1 MGIVFFTDRFY
12 RVKDSKL
19 VGAAKSFLNFSILFI
34 RLTIFL
40 FPLSFCLPIRFS
52 ELLPEYTHVEE
63 APGGKWLRLPLR
75 NVDHLPVLE
84 FSLEEGAEP
93 IRFLLDTGSFASFLA
108 EEHVPT
114 NSPTKVLSA
123 SFPGGSIRSVRRV
136 HSAPLFFRGGR
147 VPGEIQF
154 YSHTFPPEL
163 RVQGLL
169 GMNAFLGHVVLLE
182 LPKRISFWK
191 SEESKPAP
199 GFQEDNLFHLQIRSG
214 QPLAFILRPP
224 GINMEAWV
232 LDTGAKYTAMEWGGA
247 EELQYSEGS
256 ETMVFNFGG
265 GRLSART
272 RIFKPFCPVFVKKMG
287 EATEFC
293 LSELEVFPGGIPPEA
308 ISQDFNKGIRGILGR
323 NWLENYRILLDTKRS
338 LIGIVGKET
347 GVGHE

>member
-1 MGIVFFTDRFY
+1 MRRFFFTDRFY
-12 RVKDSKL
+12 RVKDDKL
-19 VGAAKSFLNFSILFI
+19 VDAAKIFLSSAFEFSLFA
-34 RLTIFL
+34 IFL
-40 FPLSFCLPIRFS
+40 FPLSSCLPIRLS
-52 ELLPEYTHVEE
+52 ELLPEYTRMEE
-63 APGGKWLRLPLR
+63 APGGKWLRLPLH

-84 FSLEEGAEP
+84 FSLTEGAEP

-108 EEHVPT
+108 EEHVPK

-123 SFPGGSIRSVRRV
+123 SFPGGSIRSVRRI
-136 HSAPLFFRGGR
+136 HSSNLFFRGGHI
-147 VPGEIQF
+147 PGEIEF

-163 RVQGLL
+163 RIQGLL
-169 GMNAFLGHVVLLE
+169 GMNAFLGHIVLLE

-191 SEESKPAP
+191 SEESRPAP
-199 GFQEDNLFHLQIRSG
+199 GFPEDNLFHLQIRSG

-247 EELQYSEGS
+247 EELQYAEGA

-293 LSELEVFPGGIPPEA
+293 LSELEVFPGGIPPDA
-308 ISQDFNKGIRGILGR
+308 ISRDFNKGIRGILGR

-347 GVGHE
+347 GAGHE